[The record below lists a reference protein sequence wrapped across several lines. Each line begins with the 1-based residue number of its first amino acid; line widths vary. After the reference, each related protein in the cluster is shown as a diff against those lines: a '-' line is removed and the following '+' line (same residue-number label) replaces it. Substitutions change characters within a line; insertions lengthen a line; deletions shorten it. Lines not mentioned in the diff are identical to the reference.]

1 MISGALSFVES
12 TGMNTHTSAKDT
24 THSLFKTIPPE
35 RVGIDGQYD
44 YNGLANR
51 VTQALEQQFSYEE
64 LQHLTVRQRGTVV
77 MLSGKLSSQHLL
89 QKIRCA
95 SLNVS
100 GATDVEIHGVD
111 IVPQSAYQGTAQANC
126 A

>member
-12 TGMNTHTSAKDT
+12 TGMNTHSSAKDA

-35 RVGIDGQYD
+35 RVGIDGEYD
-44 YNGLANR
+44 YDGLANR
-51 VTQALEQQFSYEE
+51 VIQALEQQFSYED
-64 LQHLTVRQRGTVV
+64 LQHLKVRQRGTVV
-77 MLSGKLSSQHLL
+77 MLSGQISSQQLL
-89 QKIRCA
+89 HQIRCA

-100 GATDVEIHGVD
+100 GATDVETQGVS
-111 IVPQSAYQGTAQANC
+111 IIPQSTCRGAAPASF

>member
-12 TGMNTHTSAKDT
+12 TGMNTHSSAKDA
-24 THSLFKTIPPE
+24 THPIFKTIPPE
-35 RVGIDGQYD
+35 RVGIDGEYD

-51 VTQALEQQFSYEE
+51 VIQALEQQFSYED
-64 LQHLTVRQRGTVV
+64 LQHLKVRQRGTVV
-77 MLSGKLSSQHLL
+77 MLSGKLSNQQLL
-89 QKIRCA
+89 HQIRCA

-100 GATDVEIHGVD
+100 GATDVETQGVN
-111 IVPQSAYQGTAQANC
+111 INPQPIYRGAAQANF